1 MGKTQVNDDLQA
13 EIEHDFNRVVLTPDG
28 TIGRV
33 IGYSEDAR
41 DCYTIVQHMGGRICH
56 HSCVGMYYSLWRLKG
71 QGYVLAHNG
80 EEWDDY
86 YRLDNMLALNGAP
99 KQDEFKVEIDHEN
112 VDAYQFHS
120 TPEEALNEG

>member
-1 MGKTQVNDDLQA
+1 MTENVIPP

-33 IGYSEDAR
+33 IGYSEDKY
-41 DCYTIVQHMGGRICH
+41 DSYTIVQHMHGKIVH

-71 QGYVLAHNG
+71 QGYVLSNSD

-86 YRLDNMLALNGAP
+86 TRLDNTLELNGAP
-99 KQDEFKVEIDHEN
+99 KQTEFRLDIDHEN
-112 VDAYQFHS
+112 VSAYGGYH
-120 TPEEALNEG
+120 TPEEALDES